1 MNDGCAGRGVDVRGI
16 DMECVV
22 REGIGGEPRRGMKY
36 SSGGRAKIG
45 RPGLGMDGDGGE
57 TDRVQVMR
65 DKRETEEKRAR
76 CMATS

>member
-1 MNDGCAGRGVDVRGI
+1 MNDGCAGRCVDVRGI

-22 REGIGGEPRRGMKY
+22 RKGMGGEPRRGVKY
-36 SSGGRAKIG
+36 SSGGRAKIR
-45 RPGLGMDGDGGE
+45 RPGLAMDGDGGE

-65 DKRETEEKRAR
+65 DRRGTEEKRAR